1 MTLTMQINDAD
12 ASDTSLLSTIGLV
25 VDPKVHGN
33 RTVEACQACAER
45 GGTGYSWLSGCR
57 KQQQ

>member
-1 MTLTMQINDAD
+1 MALTTQINDAD
-12 ASDTSLLSTIGLV
+12 ASDTSLLA